1 MKTIVEIIEKSKEEI
16 ANFKVHEV
24 TKSLQNVLSILK
36 NEKLFLVGEEN
47 GAHYKVPYSNVFYIE
62 VVDKKSFIYTQD
74 KVYQSAEKLYQLEE
88 KLLPHKFIRIG
99 KSMLLNIEVIQSVS
113 PTLSGRF
120 EATLVNDERVAVSR
134 KYVPELK
141 SLRNEETDMR
151 VIDYFKS
158 VFRLSSMIFTLLVLV
173 NLAINKQTLFEI
185 IEYMLIVSLISG
197 LLRFIIE
204 DKETYSNRRIIL
216 NQLLYIGLI
225 FLQIIIGDIWYGW
238 NLGMIGLMQNFGIA
252 LLIYAFI
259 KFFIYS
265 NDKKEA
271 AEINQ
276 LIQRKRKQNS

>member
-88 KLLPHKFIRIG
+88 KLLPHKFIRIV

-120 EATLVNDERVAVSR
+120 EATLVTMNA
-134 KYVPELK
+134 
-141 SLRNEETDMR
+141 
-151 VIDYFKS
+151 
-158 VFRLSSMIFTLLVLV
+158 
-173 NLAINKQTLFEI
+173 
-185 IEYMLIVSLISG
+185 
-197 LLRFIIE
+197 
-204 DKETYSNRRIIL
+204 
-216 NQLLYIGLI
+216 LLYRENM
-225 FLQIIIGDIWYGW
+225 FL
-238 NLGMIGLMQNFGIA
+238 N
-252 LLIYAFI
+252 
-259 KFFIYS
+259 
-265 NDKKEA
+265 
-271 AEINQ
+271 
-276 LIQRKRKQNS
+276 

>member
-1 MKTIVEIIEKSKEEI
+1 MKTIVEIIEKSKEET

-88 KLLPHKFIRIG
+88 KLFPHKFIRIG

-113 PTLSGRF
+113 PTLSCRF

-141 SLRNEETDMR
+141 
-151 VIDYFKS
+151 K
-158 VFRLSSMIFTLLVLV
+158 
-173 NLAINKQTLFEI
+173 A
-185 IEYMLIVSLISG
+185 
-197 LLRFIIE
+197 
-204 DKETYSNRRIIL
+204 
-216 NQLLYIGLI
+216 
-225 FLQIIIGDIWYGW
+225 
-238 NLGMIGLMQNFGIA
+238 LGM
-252 LLIYAFI
+252 
-259 KFFIYS
+259 
-265 NDKKEA
+265 
-271 AEINQ
+271 
-276 LIQRKRKQNS
+276 RKRI

>member
-1 MKTIVEIIEKSKEEI
+1 M
-16 ANFKVHEV
+16 
-24 TKSLQNVLSILK
+24 LSILK

-141 SLRNEETDMR
+141 
-151 VIDYFKS
+151 K
-158 VFRLSSMIFTLLVLV
+158 
-173 NLAINKQTLFEI
+173 A
-185 IEYMLIVSLISG
+185 
-197 LLRFIIE
+197 
-204 DKETYSNRRIIL
+204 
-216 NQLLYIGLI
+216 
-225 FLQIIIGDIWYGW
+225 
-238 NLGMIGLMQNFGIA
+238 LGM
-252 LLIYAFI
+252 
-259 KFFIYS
+259 
-265 NDKKEA
+265 
-271 AEINQ
+271 
-276 LIQRKRKQNS
+276 RKRI

>member
-88 KLLPHKFIRIG
+88 KLFPHKFIRIG

-141 SLRNEETDMR
+141 
-151 VIDYFKS
+151 K
-158 VFRLSSMIFTLLVLV
+158 
-173 NLAINKQTLFEI
+173 A
-185 IEYMLIVSLISG
+185 
-197 LLRFIIE
+197 
-204 DKETYSNRRIIL
+204 
-216 NQLLYIGLI
+216 
-225 FLQIIIGDIWYGW
+225 
-238 NLGMIGLMQNFGIA
+238 LGM
-252 LLIYAFI
+252 
-259 KFFIYS
+259 
-265 NDKKEA
+265 
-271 AEINQ
+271 
-276 LIQRKRKQNS
+276 RKRI

>member
-1 MKTIVEIIEKSKEEI
+1 MKTIVEIIEKSKEET

-47 GAHYKVPYSNVFYIE
+47 GTHYKVPYSNVFYIE

-88 KLLPHKFIRIG
+88 KLFPHKFIRIG

-141 SLRNEETDMR
+141 
-151 VIDYFKS
+151 K
-158 VFRLSSMIFTLLVLV
+158 
-173 NLAINKQTLFEI
+173 A
-185 IEYMLIVSLISG
+185 
-197 LLRFIIE
+197 
-204 DKETYSNRRIIL
+204 
-216 NQLLYIGLI
+216 
-225 FLQIIIGDIWYGW
+225 
-238 NLGMIGLMQNFGIA
+238 LGM
-252 LLIYAFI
+252 
-259 KFFIYS
+259 
-265 NDKKEA
+265 
-271 AEINQ
+271 
-276 LIQRKRKQNS
+276 RKRI